1 MSDNDDIPEYV
12 RKAAEQWGG
21 IKRKPEG
28 PRIKSKSFCSFC
40 GTSEDDVDVLIAGP
54 MVFICDECV
63 DTAVDIVAE
72 HKQPSQRFP
81 PLV

>member
-1 MSDNDDIPEYV
+1 MDNNDNIPEYI

-21 IKRKPEG
+21 IRRKPEG

-40 GTSEDDVDVLIAGP
+40 GKSEDSVEVLIAGP

-63 DTAVDIVAE
+63 DTAVYIVAE
-72 HKQPSQRFP
+72 HKQTSSI
-81 PLV
+81 